1 MNENYCTL
9 VINSGNINHY
19 HSCADEMY
27 NAEYLHGIGFSMETA
42 IEIAAWATL
51 APEGD
56 TYEQDER
63 LDLKIYII

>member
-1 MNENYCTL
+1 
-9 VINSGNINHY
+9 
-19 HSCADEMY
+19 
-27 NAEYLHGIGFSMETA
+27 META

-63 LDLKIYII
+63 PDLKIYII